1 MGEGRASGQGAARL
15 IGPPGTTVTLG
26 AILITTRAPGVEL
39 YFPPLRAAGSALMLA
54 LFGVACSVIGA
65 AAVSG
70 LARSGDSETASMLA
84 LAFAGVFA
92 LPLMGLGLLFIA
104 IAVWTALNSL
114 TVEVDNT
121 GLRTV
126 RRWLGFEVARHALP
140 RQEIAAIEI
149 RLTARY
155 IGVFGALRYYRLIA
169 LGREAQ
175 ARHGTLVIADSLKG
189 DARAE
194 EVKNLIIAQL
204 EMPELAQ
211 ARN

>member
-15 IGPPGTTVTLG
+15 TASPGTTVTLG

-39 YFPPLRAAGSALMLA
+39 HFPALRAAGSALMLGF
-54 LFGVACSVIGA
+54 FGVACGVIGA

-70 LARSGDSETASMLA
+70 LARSGGSETASMLA
-84 LAFAGVFA
+84 FAFAGVFA
-92 LPLMGLGLLFIA
+92 LPLTGLGLLFIA

-114 TVEVDNT
+114 TVEVNNT

-126 RRWLGFEVARHALP
+126 RRWLGFEVARRALL

-149 RLTARY
+149 RLTAKY

-169 LGREAQ
+169 RGRDALVSD
-175 ARHGTLVIADSLKG
+175 RTLIVADSLKG
-189 DARAE
+189 YAMAE
-194 EVKNLIIAQL
+194 DVKNIIIAQL

-211 ARN
+211 A